1 MAESRQSAPE
11 LSVYYMKLIEPNY
24 DARLGGK
31 QKVGQVVPMSGAQAT
46 RYLTAKVAEQ
56 ASEGEYDEQ
65 QGRKKDKATAAQ
77 NAFRAINEGG
87 AVWDVSTYR
96 DVLTAPEGGLR
107 LARERNIP
115 LVNVHML
122 RDEDGD
128 PLPPD
133 AEIDEILDA
142 RALLHAD
149 LQSPFS
155 AHERS
160 SVMGGGSPYV
170 NTVNPGGPLPLSPS
184 HRATVERIAEHE
196 AMAQRPIDYERKG
209 EQSTSSGGERVN
221 RATRRGTAR
230 PAVSPEADKAA
241 RESGV
246 VQPSNALSDE
256 QKA

>member
-1 MAESRQSAPE
+1 MPETPE
-11 LSVYYMKLIEPNY
+11 LSVYYMKMVEPNY
-24 DARLGGK
+24 DAHLGGK
-31 QKVGQVVPMSGAQAT
+31 QKVGQVIRMSGAQAT
-46 RYLTAKVAEQ
+46 RYLTARVAEQ
-56 ASEGEYDEQ
+56 ASEGEFDDQ
-65 QGRKKDKATAAQ
+65 QGRKQEKATAAQ

-107 LARERNIP
+107 LARERGIP

-128 PLPPD
+128 PIPPD
-133 AEIDEILDA
+133 ADIDEILDA

-149 LQSPFS
+149 LQAPFA

-170 NTVNPGGPLPLSPS
+170 NNVNPGGPLPLSPS
-184 HRATVERIAEHE
+184 HRATVERIAANE
-196 AMAQRPIDYERKG
+196 ALAQRPLDYETKG
-209 EQSTSSGGERVN
+209 EKASGGERAN

-230 PAVSPEADKAA
+230 PAVSPEAEKAA

-246 VQPSNALSDE
+246 VQPSNALSEE